1 MTSRGFQ
8 RSCNNPPC
16 SSVTGRRANP
26 IHHLTPDFSPAG
38 AAAAKES
45 GDLGGLH
52 PSPVWRT

>member
-8 RSCNNPPC
+8 QSCNNPPG

-45 GDLGGLH
+45 QDLGGLH
-52 PSPVWRT
+52 PSPV